1 MNNISMGFSCG
12 DDFEVEESEVALLDE
27 TREKQQHSSWGCGM
41 EAPHNH
47 VQLEVDFQ
55 FWPVEHPLEPPDED
69 RPVKCPMPD
78 SSVINI
84 DIVSCKMHLQDG
96 GRQEKRSSES
106 SAMRKR
112 TEVSSA
118 AAATYSKPRMD
129 QMVVAVAE
137 PPPAVRAVRKRHH
150 NTLTRGDHIISPLRR
165 MPPIPSLPTQSIT
178 IFQMLQQLDKFE
190 S

>member
-12 DDFEVEESEVALLDE
+12 DDFEGEESEVALLDE

-106 SAMRKR
+106 SAVRKR

-150 NTLTRGDHIISPLRR
+150 NTLTRGDHMISPLRR